1 MLQSTAPAPASALVQ
16 QTPRSPRNTRPV
28 SLSRR
33 THEVVSLVTIDVT
46 VPGTSSAASR
56 RALHSALGDDLRL
69 YVVTVDRT
77 NERTTFRIEVTS
89 RTLDD
94 VISALTSSLH
104 QATLGR
110 AVSTVLRRPR
120 QA

>member
-1 MLQSTAPAPASALVQ
+1 MFQSTAPVAALVP
-16 QTPRSPRNTRPV
+16 QTSRSPRNARPIG
-28 SLSRR
+28 LSRR
-33 THEVVSLVTIDVT
+33 THEVVPLVTIDVT

-56 RALHSALGDDLRL
+56 RALHGALGNDLRL

-77 NERTTFRIEVTS
+77 NERVTFRIEVAS

-94 VISALTSSLH
+94 VISTLTSSLQ